1 MSVSPAV
8 LIVIAAMATVTYAT
22 RAAGLW
28 LARRFQPSPRVEAAL
43 RHIPGAVL
51 VSIVAPLVLSG
62 GPAELIAAG
71 VAAAVMIGHR
81 QPADG
86 GAGRCRR
93 GLGPAPGAGRVG

>member
-71 VAAAVMIGHR
+71 VAAAVMIAIDSLPMAVLVGVAVVWGLR
-81 QPADG
+81 QVLG
-86 GAGRCRR
+86 G
-93 GLGPAPGAGRVG
+93 